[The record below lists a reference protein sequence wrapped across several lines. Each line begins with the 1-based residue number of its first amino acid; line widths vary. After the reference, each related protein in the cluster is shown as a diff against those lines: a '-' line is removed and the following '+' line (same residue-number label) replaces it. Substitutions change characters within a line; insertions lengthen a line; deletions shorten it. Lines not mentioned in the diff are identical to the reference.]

1 MVSKYRAYWHAFV
14 NLPLAKPCDPIKPLL
29 IISLLVYAL
38 LICAVWLFY
47 PEFTACSR
55 DSLWCTFC
63 YWTTESAGRDG
74 TIYVV
79 ISACIF
85 FAAGQPS
92 KRGKALVFLRSLL
105 VLVVLL
111 SSFAYLNEHL
121 IKTSIRAS
129 RPSHIYIVKQTKF
142 NEKLDSIYNL
152 AENSRRVFFRRVIAA
167 DTTSFGSIDPR
178 ILDHW
183 VEETGY
189 SFPSGHSFNAFLLA
203 GIIAF
208 GIYQNMPNR
217 RRWLCVI
224 PLVWASLVA
233 LSRVALGAHSALDVS
248 VGSAMGLIL
257 SYSFMS
263 FRFTRELIIPKKS
276 VT

>member
-1 MVSKYRAYWHAFV
+1 MLIWHPL
-14 NLPLAKPCDPIKPLL
+14 NLCIPIKPLL
-29 IISLLVYAL
+29 IISFVVYAL
-38 LICAVWLFY
+38 LVCVVWLFY

-63 YWTTESAGRDG
+63 FWTTQSAGRIG

-79 ISACIF
+79 IAACVF
-85 FAAGQPS
+85 FAAGQRTA
-92 KRGKALVFLRSLL
+92 RGKALVFIRSLL
-105 VLVVLL
+105 ALVVLL

-121 IKTSIRAS
+121 IKTTVRIV
-129 RPSHIYIVKQTKF
+129 RPSHTFMVQNTKF
-142 NEKLDSIYNL
+142 NAKLDSIYNL
-152 AENSRRVFFRRVIAA
+152 TDNNKRDFFKNVISS
-167 DTTSFGSIDPR
+167 DTITFKAIDER
-178 ILDHW
+178 ILNHW
-183 VEETGY
+183 VEEMGY

-208 GIYQNMPNR
+208 GIYQNTPTR

-233 LSRVALGAHSALDVS
+233 LSRVAVGAHSALDVS
-248 VGSAMGLIL
+248 VGSAMGLFL
-257 SYSFMS
+257 SYSFLS

>member
-1 MVSKYRAYWHAFV
+1 M
-14 NLPLAKPCDPIKPLL
+14 
-29 IISLLVYAL
+29 YAL
-38 LICAVWLFY
+38 LVCAVWLFY

-55 DSLWCTFC
+55 DSLWCAFC
-63 YWTTESAGRDG
+63 YWATQSAGRVG
-74 TIYVV
+74 TIYV
-79 ISACIF
+79 ITGACMF

-92 KRGKALVFLRSLL
+92 KKGKALVFIRSLL

-129 RPSHIYIVKQTKF
+129 RPSHTYIVKQTKF

-152 AENSRRVFFRRVIAA
+152 AENSRRIFFRRVIAA
-167 DTTSFGSIDPR
+167 DTLSFGSIDPR
-178 ILDHW
+178 ILNHW

-208 GIYQNMPNR
+208 AIYQNTPKR

-224 PLVWASLVA
+224 PLVWASFVA
-233 LSRVALGAHSALDVS
+233 LSRVAMGAHTAWDIS
-248 VGSAMGLIL
+248 VGSAMGLLL
-257 SYSFMS
+257 SYSLMS
-263 FRFTRELIIPKKS
+263 LRFTRELIVPKR
-276 VT
+276 

>member
-1 MVSKYRAYWHAFV
+1 LAS
-14 NLPLAKPCDPIKPLL
+14 AKPLHPIKPLL
-29 IISLLVYAL
+29 IISFLVYVLLV
-38 LICAVWLFY
+38 CAVWLFY

-63 YWTTESAGRDG
+63 FWTTQSAGRIG

-79 ISACIF
+79 IAACIF
-85 FAAGQPS
+85 FAVGQRTA
-92 KRGKALVFLRSLL
+92 RGKALVFIRSLL
-105 VLVVLL
+105 ALIVVL

-121 IKTSIRAS
+121 IKTSVRIA
-129 RPSHIYIVKQTKF
+129 RPSHTFMVRNTKF
-142 NEKLDSIYNL
+142 NSKLDSIYGL
-152 AENSRRVFFRRVIAA
+152 ADNNKKVFFRNLVSS
-167 DTTSFGSIDPR
+167 DPVTFGAIDER

-183 VEETGY
+183 VEEMGY

-208 GIYQNMPNR
+208 GIYQNTSKR

-224 PLVWASLVA
+224 PLLWASLVA
-233 LSRVALGAHSALDVS
+233 LSRVAVGAHSALDVS

-257 SYSFMS
+257 SNTLMS
-263 FRFTRELIIPKKS
+263 FRFTRELIIPIGRGNREIG
-276 VT
+276 

>member
-1 MVSKYRAYWHAFV
+1 
-14 NLPLAKPCDPIKPLL
+14 
-29 IISLLVYAL
+29 VYAL
-38 LICAVWLFY
+38 LVCAVWLFY

-63 YWTTESAGRDG
+63 YWTTQSAGRIG
-74 TIYVV
+74 TIYVIV
-79 ISACIF
+79 GGCIF
-85 FAAGQPS
+85 FAAGQP
-92 KRGKALVFLRSLL
+92 KARGKALVFIRSLL
-105 VLVVLL
+105 VIVVLL

-121 IKTSIRAS
+121 IKTTVRIV
-129 RPSHIYIVKQTKF
+129 RPSHTFMVKNTKF
-142 NEKLDSIYNL
+142 NSKLDSIYNL
-152 AENSRRVFFRRVIAA
+152 TDNNKKAFFKNVIST
-167 DTTSFGSIDPR
+167 DTITFKAIDER
-178 ILDHW
+178 ILNHW
-183 VEETGY
+183 IEEMGY

-208 GIYQNMPNR
+208 GIYQNTPNR

-233 LSRVALGAHSALDVS
+233 LSRVAVGAHSALDVS
-248 VGSAMGLIL
+248 VGSAMGLLI